1 MTTAA
6 TTTGTTTAA
15 TTTAATMTE
24 PRRRRR
30 REAMLRT
37 IRGARARIL
46 VTVVGLLVASTAL
59 STVLLREIL
68 GTRVGD
74 RVDASLVQE
83 VDEFRTL
90 ARVGIDPR
98 TGRRLGSDV
107 RVTFEVYLSR
117 NVPDRGESWFAYVD
131 GRPYSTTAGQERAA
145 ELAPRLARLARVTT
159 PQRGRIELPGGPSVY
174 VAVPIRVDGRTRG
187 VFVATSDLAR
197 EEAEVDQAVQVA
209 AIVALLVLALASV
222 VAFLLVGRILLP
234 LRELTATARA
244 IGEEDLTRRIEV
256 RGDDEFARLATTF
269 NAMLDRLDAAFAS
282 QRAFV
287 SDAGHELRTP
297 ITIVRGHLD
306 VLGDD
311 PLERAETMEIVEDE
325 LGRMSRIV
333 EDLLLLAKAERDDF
347 LRPETVDLDLFTE
360 ELATKARALGDREW
374 TIEELG
380 TGTLV
385 GDRQRLT
392 QAAMNLIS
400 NAVAHTEPG
409 GTIGIGSAM
418 ADGEARLWVRDD
430 GVGIDPAD
438 HHRVFERFARVGV
451 RRRAGGAGL
460 GLAIVSAIAEAHH
473 GHVELASAAGEGALF
488 TLVLPVA
495 PVPVPDPEEP
505 PS

>member
-1 MTTAA
+1 MTDRRPRA
-6 TTTGTTTAA
+6 TSPG
-15 TTTAATMTE
+15 
-24 PRRRRR
+24 RRRRVV
-30 REAMLRT
+30 LRT

-83 VDEFRTL
+83 VDEFRRL
-90 ARVGIDPR
+90 AADGIDPR
-98 TGRRLGSDV
+98 TGRRLGRDV
-107 RVTFEVYLSR
+107 RVTFEVYLAR
-117 NVPDRGESWFAYVD
+117 NVPDRGEAWFSYVE
-131 GRPYSTTAGQERAA
+131 GRPYSTTATRARESA
-145 ELAPRLARLARVTT
+145 LAPRLAGLSRITSAR
-159 PQRGRIELPGGPSVY
+159 RGTIDLPEGRTVY
-174 VAVPIRVDGRTRG
+174 IAVPIRVAGATRG

-197 EEAEVDQAVQVA
+197 EEDEVDQAVSVA
-209 AIVALLVLALASV
+209 AVVSLLVLGLASV
-222 VAFLLVGRILLP
+222 LAFVLIGRILLP
-234 LRELTATARA
+234 LRDLTATARA
-244 IGEEDLTRRIEV
+244 INEEDLTRRIEV
-256 RGDDEFARLATTF
+256 RGDDEFARLARTF

-311 PLERAETMEIVEDE
+311 PDERAEAMVIVEDE

-360 ELATKARALGDREW
+360 EVVAKARALGDREW
-374 TIEELG
+374 TLDG
-380 TGTLV
+380 V
-385 GDRQRLT
+385 GAVAFSADRQRLT
-392 QAAMNLIS
+392 QAVVNLAN
-400 NAVAHTEPG
+400 NAVAHTDPG
-409 GTIGIGSAM
+409 GSIAIGSA
-418 ADGEARLWVRDD
+418 ADDGEVRLWVQDD

-438 HHRVFERFARVGV
+438 HARVFERFARVGV

-460 GLAIVSAIAEAHH
+460 GLAIVTAIAEAH
-473 GHVELASAAGEGALF
+473 GGRVELDSALGAGARF

-495 PVPVPDPEEP
+495 ETPDEDLP
-505 PS
+505 

>member
-1 MTTAA
+1 MI
-6 TTTGTTTAA
+6 
-15 TTTAATMTE
+15 E
-24 PRRRRR
+24 PASRRGGVLARI
-30 REAMLRT
+30 A
-37 IRGARARIL
+37 RGARARIL
-46 VTVVGLLVASTAL
+46 LTVVGLLVASTAA

-68 GTRVGD
+68 GTRAGD

-90 ARVGIDPR
+90 ARVGVDPR
-98 TGRRLGSDV
+98 TGRRLGPDV
-107 RVTFEVYLSR
+107 RVTFDVYLSR
-117 NVPDRGESWFAYVD
+117 NVPDRGESWFAFVD
-131 GRPYSTTAGQERAA
+131 GRPYSTTADGRRAS
-145 ELAPRLARLARVTT
+145 ELAPRLASLARVAA
-159 PQRGRIELPGGPSVY
+159 PRRGRIELPDGPTVY

-197 EEAEVDQAVQVA
+197 EEAEVDGAVQVA
-209 AIVALLVLALASV
+209 ALVSLAVLVLASV
-222 VAFLLVGRILLP
+222 LAFLVIGRILTP

-244 IGEEDLTRRIEV
+244 IGEDDLTRRIEV
-256 RGDDEFARLATTF
+256 RGADEFARLATTF
-269 NAMLDRLDAAFAS
+269 NDMLDRLDAAFAS

-311 PLERAETMEIVEDE
+311 PRERAETMEIVEDE

-360 ELATKARALGDREW
+360 ELATKARALGDRAWEVDA
-374 TIEELG
+374 LG

-392 QAAMNLIS
+392 QAAMNLLS

-409 GTIGIGSAM
+409 GTVAIGSAM
-418 ADGEARLWVRDD
+418 AGDEARLWVRDD
-430 GVGIDPAD
+430 GVGIAPAD
-438 HHRVFERFARVGV
+438 HDRVFRRFARVGV

-460 GLAIVSAIAEAHH
+460 GLAIVSAIVEAHH
-473 GHVELASAAGEGALF
+473 GRVELESRPGAGSTF
-488 TLVLPVA
+488 TLVLPVTPA
-495 PVPVPDPEEP
+495 PRPEEP
-505 PS
+505 LP

>member
-1 MTTAA
+1 
-6 TTTGTTTAA
+6 
-15 TTTAATMTE
+15 MTE
-24 PRRRRR
+24 PASQELRSPSAPRPPVPAGPADRPPGRRRRTL
-30 REAMLRT
+30 LRT

-46 VTVVGLLVASTAL
+46 VTVVGLLVASTAV

-83 VDEFRTL
+83 VDEFRRL
-90 ARVGIDPR
+90 AADGIDPR
-98 TGRRLGSDV
+98 TGRRLGRDV
-107 RVTFEVYLSR
+107 RVTFEVYLAR
-117 NVPDRGESWFAYVD
+117 NVPDRGEAWFAYVE
-131 GRPYSTTAGQERAA
+131 GRPYSTTATRAREA
-145 ELAPRLARLARVTT
+145 ALAPRLAGLSRTTAAR
-159 PQRGRIELPGGPSVY
+159 RGRIDLPEGPTVY
-174 VAVPIRVDGRTRG
+174 IAVPIRVAGATRG

-197 EEAEVDQAVQVA
+197 EEDEVDQAVQVA
-209 AIVALLVLALASV
+209 AIVSLLVLALASV
-222 VAFLLVGRILLP
+222 LAFVLVGRILLP
-234 LRELTATARA
+234 LRDLTATARA
-244 IGEEDLTRRIEV
+244 INEEDLTRRIDV
-256 RGDDEFARLATTF
+256 RGDDEFARLARTF

-311 PLERAETMEIVEDE
+311 PDERAEAMVVVEDE
-325 LGRMSRIV
+325 LDRMSRIV

-360 ELATKARALGDREW
+360 EVAAKSRALGDRAWSVEAV
-374 TIEELG
+374 G

-392 QAAMNLIS
+392 QAVVNLAG
-400 NAVAHTEPG
+400 NAVAHTERG
-409 GTIGIGSAM
+409 GAIAIGSSIGR
-418 ADGEARLWVRDD
+418 GEARLWVQDD

-438 HHRVFERFARVGV
+438 HARVFERFARVGV

-460 GLAIVSAIAEAHH
+460 GLAIVSAIAEAH
-473 GHVELASAAGEGALF
+473 GGRVELDSALGRGARF

-495 PVPVPDPEEP
+495 ETPDEDLVP
-505 PS
+505 

>member
-1 MTTAA
+1 
-6 TTTGTTTAA
+6 
-15 TTTAATMTE
+15 MTE
-24 PRRRRR
+24 PSVPAETPPARRRT
-30 REAMLRT
+30 ALLRLT
-37 IRGARARIL
+37 RGARARIL
-46 VTVVGLLVASTAL
+46 VTVVGLLVGSTAL
-59 STVLLREIL
+59 STVLLSEIL

-83 VDEFRTL
+83 VDEFRRL
-90 ARVGIDPR
+90 AADGVDPR
-98 TGRRLGSDV
+98 TGRRLGRDV
-107 RVTFEVYLSR
+107 RVTFEVYLAR
-117 NVPDRGESWFAYVD
+117 NVPDRGEAWFSYVD
-131 GRPYSTTAGQERAA
+131 GRPYSTTATREREA
-145 ELAPRLARLARVTT
+145 ELAPRLAGLARIGASR
-159 PQRGRIELPGGPSVY
+159 RGTIDLPDGPTVY
-174 VAVPIRVDGRTRG
+174 VAVPIRVAGTTRG

-197 EEAEVDQAVQVA
+197 EEGEVDQAVQIA
-209 AIVALLVLALASV
+209 AIVSLLVLALASV
-222 VAFLLVGRILLP
+222 VAFVLIGRILHP
-234 LRELTATARA
+234 LRELTATAEA
-244 IGEEDLTRRIEV
+244 IGEEDLTRRIDV

-269 NAMLDRLDAAFAS
+269 NAMLDRLDGAFAS

-311 PLERAETMEIVEDE
+311 PDERAETMAIVQDE
-325 LGRMSRIV
+325 LDRMSRIV

-360 ELATKARALGDREW
+360 EIVAKAQALGEREW
-374 TIEELG
+374 TIEALG

-392 QAAMNLIS
+392 QAMVNLVS
-400 NAVAHTEPG
+400 NAVAHTEDG

-418 ADGEARLWVRDD
+418 HGDEARLWVRDD

-438 HHRVFERFARVGV
+438 HARVFERFARVGV

-460 GLAIVSAIAEAHH
+460 GLAIVTAIAEAH
-473 GHVELASAAGEGALF
+473 GGRVELDSAAGRGALF

-495 PVPVPDPEEP
+495 PIPEDPLP
-505 PS
+505 